1 MDVQLFENIGMALT
15 SVRSNKMRSLL
26 TMLGIIIGIAAV
38 IAIET
43 VGNSMTGSVM
53 DSMSGLGAS
62 NISVTV
68 TQKSSSDT
76 SGTSQ
81 GVQLRRFMDSNPSDA
96 DLITDAMINDFTAAF
111 PTQVDHIELTQQVGS
126 GTTAKYGDPT
136 TTITAT
142 VSGIN
147 HAALAARNDD
157 SQILYGRWLDDDRDA
172 GRKVACVSEKFVEQ
186 AIGGSAQD
194 AIGKAVTLTINQ
206 NLYTFYIQGVYKY
219 TEDSYSYSSM
229 VGGSDDDSIQTDF
242 YIPLDVAKAIAG
254 AGAGYQSITVVAN
267 GGTVNV
273 TDFVNTVGD
282 FFASY
287 YTRNDS
293 WTVSASSLAS
303 LLDSMT
309 SMMSTVSLGISA
321 IAALSLLVG
330 GIGVMNIMMVSVT
343 ERTREIGTRK
353 ALGAPASAIRMQ
365 FITESV
371 ILCLIGGFIGIVLGL
386 ALGTVLSKVVG
397 FAAKPSI
404 AAILIAVG
412 FSMAIGVFFGYYPA
426 NKAAKLDP
434 IEALRYE

>member
-1 MDVQLFENIGMALT
+1 
-15 SVRSNKMRSLL
+15 
-26 TMLGIIIGIAAV
+26 
-38 IAIET
+38 
-43 VGNSMTGSVM
+43 M
-53 DSMSGLGAS
+53 DS
-62 NISVTV
+62 
-68 TQKSSSDT
+68 K
-76 SGTSQ
+76 
-81 GVQLRRFMDSNPSDA
+81 PSDA

-111 PTQVDHIELTQQVGS
+111 PTQVHHIELTQQVGS

-219 TEDSYSYSSM
+219 TEDSYSSM
-229 VGGSDDDSIQTDF
+229 FSGSDDDSIQTDF

-254 AGAGYQSITVVAN
+254 AGAGYQRHHRCGQRRHGQCHGLRQH
-267 GGTVNV
+267 GGGFLRQLLHPQRLL
-273 TDFVNTVGD
+273 DGQRID
-282 FFASY
+282 
-287 YTRNDS
+287 
-293 WTVSASSLAS
+293 LAS

-309 SMMSTVSLGISA
+309 SMLSTVSLGISA

-386 ALGTVLSKVVG
+386 ALAQCS
-397 FAAKPSI
+397 AMWWAMPPS
-404 AAILIAVG
+404 
-412 FSMAIGVFFGYYPA
+412 PA
-426 NKAAKLDP
+426 S
-434 IEALRYE
+434 LRS